1 MGFLT
6 ECEASNHLFASFIMK
21 LVLGIS
27 QQKGRMNP
35 DKFLSH

>member
-21 LVLGIS
+21 LGIS